1 MIGAKSTLDTVLV
14 KAPHRRETYTEQEL
28 DEFMKCADPVT
39 GAMYFMDHFFHI
51 QHPTKGKM
59 LYHPFEYQRRLLE
72 NYHTNRF
79 SISLMPRQ
87 TGKSTSAAGYLLW
100 YAMFVPDATILVAA
114 HKFLGAQEIM
124 QRIRYAYELC
134 PNHIRAGAT
143 SYNKGSLEFDNGSRI
158 VSQTTTENT
167 GRGMSITLL
176 YLDEFAFVRPTIASE
191 FWTSITP
198 TLSTGGKAII
208 TSTPNSDEDQFALI
222 WKQANKTEDEYGNP
236 RLDGL
241 GINGFKAF
249 RSFWKEHPDRDD
261 AWAREQRA
269 QLGEERFRRE
279 MDCEFVINDETLISP
294 LKLLDLEGV
303 EPISKTG
310 QVRWYKQID
319 KDKMYIIALDPS
331 LGTGGDPAAIQV
343 IEAET
348 TEQVA
353 EWRHNKTD
361 VPTQVKIMAEIVKTI
376 FETVK
381 NEQSIY
387 YSVENNTLG
396 EAALI
401 SINEYGE
408 ENIPGY
414 FLSDNSVQGTSGRRI
429 RKGFTTT
436 NKSKIVAC
444 NKLKILVE
452 SGRMKIYSKSL
463 ISELKNFVAIGSSY
477 QAKPG
482 ETDDLVMST
491 LLATRML
498 MLLQSYHADLD
509 SHLKDHSD
517 NIVEPFPFISL
528 IS

>member
-1 MIGAKSTLDTVLV
+1 
-14 KAPHRRETYTEQEL
+14 
-28 DEFMKCADPVT
+28 
-39 GAMYFMDHFFHI
+39 MYFLNNFFNI
-51 QHPTKGKM
+51 QHPVQGKM
-59 LYHPFEYQRRLLE
+59 LYHPFEYQKRLIN

-100 YAMFVPDATILVAA
+100 YAMFVPDATILIAA
-114 HKFLGAQEIM
+114 HKYLGAQEIM

-176 YLDEFAFVRPTIASE
+176 YLDEFAFVRPTIAKE

-208 TSTPNSDEDQFALI
+208 TSTPNSDEDQFAYI
-222 WKQANKTEDEYGNP
+222 WKGALKTEDEFGNQ
-236 RLDGL
+236 RANGL

-249 RSFWKEHPDRDD
+249 RAFWREHPDRDD
-261 AWAREQRA
+261 AWAEEQRS
-269 QLGEERFRRE
+269 QLGDERFRRE
-279 MDCEFVINDETLISP
+279 MDCDFVINDETLISP
-294 LKLLDLEGV
+294 LKLLELEGI
-303 EPISKTG
+303 EPTHKLG
-310 QVRWYKQID
+310 QVRWYKPIR
-319 KDKMYIIALDPS
+319 KDKMYIVALDPS
-331 LGTGGDPAAIQV
+331 LGTGGDPSAIQV
-343 IEAET
+343 FEADT

-361 VPTQVKIMAEIVKTI
+361 VPTQVKILADIVKEIHSVTKDSKS
-376 FETVK
+376 V
-381 NEQSIY
+381 Y

-414 FLSDNSVQGTSGRRI
+414 FLSDNSVQGSSGRRI

-436 NKSKIVAC
+436 NK
-444 NKLKILVE
+444 
-452 SGRMKIYSKSL
+452 R
-463 ISELKNFVAIGSSY
+463 F
-477 QAKPG
+477 
-482 ETDDLVMST
+482 
-491 LLATRML
+491 LLAA
-498 MLLQSYHADLD
+498 S
-509 SHLKDHSD
+509 
-517 NIVEPFPFISL
+517 
-528 IS
+528 